1 MASRRVAIIGGGSAG
16 IAQAQELLDAGFQ
29 PTIFERRDRLG
40 SGVWALDDEPGKCEV
55 LFDEG
60 GRAYPRWEE
69 TEERRWPPSAI
80 YPGLRTNISYDLMTY
95 RDSPFRETSVDGPF
109 PNRDAV
115 EGYLMDWAQ
124 SREGVT
130 RNARMDTVVTSVRR
144 IRDPPPTQ
152 TSGSDSLWKV
162 DSRHLWTGEET
173 SEEFGYIVIASG
185 RCSIPSIAPIPGL
198 WNFQGT
204 ISHSAWYR
212 TPTIYRGKKVV
223 VVGNNSSGFD
233 ICREL
238 QGHIVR
244 DFAGK
249 EEWVQDVK
257 SGSTGVEIINSIE
270 DIKKAPGMDYDPLD
284 EASPEWCRRI
294 KVVPRISRVQED
306 GSLLLEDGQQLRD
319 VDVIIFATG
328 FYIQYDFLH
337 HDEEPFRSVP
347 IVDAARKAVLTEE
360 DNARLQRRIEK
371 QRDGRPFKTAT
382 PANTGPSNLDD
393 WYLLYAGDKSVAILG
408 LPTATI
414 PFPTAQMQARYIA
427 AYWAGKASE
436 LPPLDRT
443 LPPSD
448 ASRWSKPLS
457 LTKEQLQERGHIG
470 GPMPLIFSSPSDS
483 DYLDGLLR
491 YIPGAGG
498 PPPWQ
503 EKALHASQHTLEQ
516 PNGHLSSPATVEDL
530 KTEAATAHQESNK
543 ATISKPLQQ
552 PAEQRKPFTSEE
564 EARQYY
570 LSTLKSGL
578 MGGTE
583 ASYDVTAWRR
593 QRRTE
598 NKELRRNVLGY

>member
-1 MASRRVAIIGGGSAG
+1 MAFPRVAIIGGGSAG

-40 SGVWALDDEPGKCEV
+40 SGVWALDEEPGKCEV
-55 LFDEG
+55 LFDDG

-69 TEERRWPPSAI
+69 TEQRRWPPSAI

-95 RDSPFRETSVDGPF
+95 RDSPFREKRIDGPF
-109 PNRDAV
+109 PNRAAV
-115 EGYLMDWAQ
+115 EEYLMEWAQ
-124 SREGVT
+124 KREGMS
-130 RNARMDTVVTSVRR
+130 RSARLNTVVTSVMR
-144 IRDPPPTQ
+144 IRAPPSSQ
-152 TSGSDSLWKV
+152 ASGSGSLWKV
-162 DSRHLWTGEET
+162 DSRNLRTGEET
-173 SEEFGYIVIASG
+173 DEEFEYIVIASG

-198 WNFQGT
+198 WNFKGT

-249 EEWVQDVK
+249 EEWIQDVRND
-257 SGSTGVEIINSIE
+257 STGVEIINSIE
-270 DIKKAPGMDYDPLD
+270 DINKAPGMDYDPLD

-347 IVDAARKAVLTEE
+347 IVDAARKAVLTDE
-360 DNARLQRRIEK
+360 DQARLQRRIEK
-371 QRDGRPFKTAT
+371 QRDGRPFETAT

-414 PFPTAQMQARYIA
+414 PFPTAQMQARYVA
-427 AYWAGKASE
+427 AYWAGQAAE
-436 LPPLDRT
+436 LPPLDRA

-457 LTKEQLQERGHIG
+457 LTKDQLRERGHNG

-483 DYLDGLLR
+483 DYLDALLR

-503 EKALHASQHTLEQ
+503 TEALQAAQHNLDE
-516 PNGHLSSPATVEDL
+516 PNGHLCSPGTVADFQ
-530 KTEAATAHQESNK
+530 TEATTAHQESNK
-543 ATISKPLQQ
+543 ATSAKAQQ
-552 PAEQRKPFTSEE
+552 SDEQRKPFASEE
-564 EARQYY
+564 EAREYY

-583 ASYDVTAWRR
+583 ASYNVTAWRR
-593 QRRTE
+593 QRRKE